1 MRRLDTKT
9 ILTACEMSFNGKT
22 DNEIATLL
30 ETSVSN
36 ISRWRKNPM

>member
-30 ETSVSN
+30 ETS
-36 ISRWRKNPM
+36 ISAEKPDVGRV